1 MAEHASSTCAAESEK
16 GGLSSE
22 ARHLGG
28 SRRAGHTDAVPAH
41 PPHTLH
47 RFAGQNQKPRK
58 TRKQGARAVPAPQN
72 KACFPEHAS
81 LICHADSETG
91 ENSSVAMSSGRSSH
105 AGHTDPAP
113 LPPNTLPRFAQKIW
127 KLSETSRSQENML
140 PRFDE
145 EVQKQ
150 VQTIW
155 SVARTKARRPPS
167 QQRKACESWW
177 KTPHRKYEKK
187 RKQVTS
193 TTVTVVEATVL
204 PLVLHFSGRLSRM
217 ARMSETS

>member
-1 MAEHASSTCAAESEK
+1 MKFVRSPRPPLGTFFDLRTCSLLTPQAQIRKFPPRWPNSSGPRLAEHASSTCAAESEK
-16 GGLSSE
+16 GGVSSE

-81 LICHADSETG
+81 SIYHADSETG

-140 PRFDE
+140 PRFAE

-155 SVARTKARRPPS
+155 SAARTKARRPPS
-167 QQRKACESWW
+167 QQRKACE
-177 KTPHRKYEKK
+177 
-187 RKQVTS
+187 
-193 TTVTVVEATVL
+193 AC
-204 PLVLHFSGRLSRM
+204 
-217 ARMSETS
+217 